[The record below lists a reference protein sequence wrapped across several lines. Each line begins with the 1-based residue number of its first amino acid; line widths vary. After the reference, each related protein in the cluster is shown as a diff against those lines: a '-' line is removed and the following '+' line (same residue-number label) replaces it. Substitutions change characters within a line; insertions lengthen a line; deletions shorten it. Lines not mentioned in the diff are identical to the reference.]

1 MRLVPAMNQNI
12 DPDLN
17 YCPHCNDEYRA
28 EISTCAACGIDLLSG
43 EQMLALH
50 ADRISPQTTSRS
62 LEIHPE
68 ESVLTVRKGPVLQ
81 IKELQAYLLRSGI
94 PSLALK
100 ENGAAC
106 GCRGGELLLQ
116 VRENDLPA
124 VMTAL
129 EQEYRHS
136 TRLSDHDTRFAG
148 AVYNVEAAEATCPAC
163 GCRFSTSLTA
173 CPDCG
178 LCFA

>member
-1 MRLVPAMNQNI
+1 MNQNI

-50 ADRISPQTTSRS
+50 ADRNRPQTTSRS

-100 ENGAAC
+100 ENGGRLWLSRRRAAPPGAGERLAC
-106 GCRGGELLLQ
+106 GDDCAGAGIPAQHEACRTTTP
-116 VRENDLPA
+116 VLPA
-124 VMTAL
+124 RCTMLKRPRRPA
-129 EQEYRHS
+129 QPAA
-136 TRLSDHDTRFAG
+136 AG
-148 AVYNVEAAEATCPAC
+148 FPPV
-163 GCRFSTSLTA
+163 
-173 CPDCG
+173 
-178 LCFA
+178 

>member
-1 MRLVPAMNQNI
+1 MHLVPAMNKNI

-43 EQMLALH
+43 DQMLALFT
-50 ADRISPQTTSRS
+50 DRNRPQTTSRS

-81 IKELQAYLLRSGI
+81 IKELQAYLLRGGI

-106 GCRGGELLLQ
+106 GCRGVELLLQ

-163 GCRFSTSLTA
+163 GCQFSTSLTA